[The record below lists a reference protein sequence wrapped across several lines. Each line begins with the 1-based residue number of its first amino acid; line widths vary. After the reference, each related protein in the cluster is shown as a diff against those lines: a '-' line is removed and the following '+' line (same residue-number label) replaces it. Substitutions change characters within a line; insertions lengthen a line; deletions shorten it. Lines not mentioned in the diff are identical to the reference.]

1 MARLFIICLALLNSL
16 TSSAWAK
23 DQKQWFNQGFSEYMA
38 SRCATAMEPLYQA
51 SLLDGPLANTSHLYL
66 AHCQS
71 LLGQSDSAAY
81 HLGLVDGKSLEKADK
96 KLFRELKKK
105 HQDDIDR
112 LEAIG
117 YSLTPYV
124 GQSQVSPDS
133 TKSGSSY
140 YGAALSL
147 YRPRWSLGLGYES
160 LALKLTAKNSTA
172 YTQSMIF
179 AQAGF
184 FVIDSLKISA
194 SATSVNANAEQ
205 MKSISVFGVQTDYY
219 VTPAFSLYAEFY
231 TSNYPKLLADSKYT
245 YKYPVS
251 ANQVVVGSSFPI
263 YNDKTYGFNGG
274 ASFTSISLSKSSD
287 AAAVSV
293 KSLESN
299 TQRVELVVS
308 SWFHAA
314 TAAVTY
320 WTGTEVLGVRARG
333 AIINNST
340 ELKKGG
346 QKLSLG
352 YGFTKHVGIGL
363 SASSEDFEATDA
375 TTGTYTKYSST
386 GEMATLSL
394 NW

>member
-1 MARLFIICLALLNSL
+1 MARLFIVWFAQVNSFFCLAL
-16 TSSAWAK
+16 AK
-23 DQKQWFNQGFSEYMA
+23 DQKKWFTEGFSEYMA

-51 SLLDGPLANTSHLYL
+51 SLLEGPLANQSHLYL

-81 HLGLVDGKSLEKADK
+81 HLGLIDSKGLEKADK
-96 KLFRELKKK
+96 KLFHELKKK
-105 HQDDIDR
+105 HQGDIDR
-112 LEAIG
+112 LESIS
-117 YSLTPYV
+117 YSLTPYY

-133 TKSGSSY
+133 TKSGSSF
-140 YGAALSL
+140 YGASLSL
-147 YRPRWSLGLGYES
+147 MRPRWSLGLGYEE
-160 LALKLTAKNSTA
+160 LEVKLTAKNSAA
-172 YTQSMIF
+172 YTQAMIF

-184 FVIDSLKISA
+184 FVIDTLKISA
-194 SATSVNANAEQ
+194 SATSVNASTEQ

-219 VTPAFSLYAEFY
+219 VTPAVDLYVEVY
-231 TSNYPKLLADSKYT
+231 TSNYPKLLADSTYA

-251 ANQVVVGSSFPI
+251 ANQVVLGSSFPI

-274 ASFTSISLSKSSD
+274 ASFSSIALNKSTD

-293 KSLESN
+293 KALQTN

-320 WTGTEVLGVRARG
+320 WTGTEVLGVRGRG

-340 ELKKGG
+340 DLKKGG
-346 QKLSLG
+346 SKLSLG
-352 YGFTKHVGIGL
+352 YGFTKHIGVGIA
-363 SASSEDFEATDA
+363 ASSEDFESTDVA
-375 TTGTYTKYSST
+375 TGTYTKYSST
-386 GEMATLSL
+386 GTMATLSL